1 MNEHD
6 RDTLFA
12 LVFGLL
18 GVVCLLLMSC
28 TTPDKPFPEGDEVQ
42 APYGYYLHCL
52 EYPDSIF
59 CRELEE

>member
-1 MNEHD
+1 MTIHQ
-6 RDTLFA
+6 RDLLLA
-12 LVFGLL
+12 IVAGLL

-28 TTPDKPFPEGDEVQ
+28 TTPDKPFPEGDEVV